1 MSLSQKDLVLVDG
14 SKRSGLNEETK
25 MKVYYAPG
33 SRAVRTVWL
42 LEEIGQT
49 YELARFTLGQK
60 EMRGPEYIKINPNG
74 RVPTLIDGDVTI
86 SESTAIAQYL
96 GAKYAPELTPG
107 PDAPNFAMYLQWLHY
122 AEGMIMPPINYYVVE
137 TILLA
142 PERRNEEI
150 VARSLRLLNR
160 TLGAA
165 EAHMEGREF
174 IAGDFNVADTITGHA
189 VIMSRRLG
197 AEFSNCPN
205 LCAYADRL
213 EARAAFKAAEAA

>member
-1 MSLSQKDLVLVDG
+1 
-14 SKRSGLNEETK
+14 
-25 MKVYYAPG
+25 MKVYYVPG

-107 PDAPNFAMYLQWLHY
+107 PDAPNFAMYLQWLY
-122 AEGMIMPPINYYVVE
+122 QRRK
-137 TILLA
+137 ILTRKGFPFWAGCDSRLA
-142 PERRNEEI
+142 KEI
-150 VARSLRLLNR
+150 RHVSMHCSSGRLRQ
-160 TLGAA
+160 
-165 EAHMEGREF
+165 H
-174 IAGDFNVADTITGHA
+174 
-189 VIMSRRLG
+189 
-197 AEFSNCPN
+197 
-205 LCAYADRL
+205 
-213 EARAAFKAAEAA
+213 